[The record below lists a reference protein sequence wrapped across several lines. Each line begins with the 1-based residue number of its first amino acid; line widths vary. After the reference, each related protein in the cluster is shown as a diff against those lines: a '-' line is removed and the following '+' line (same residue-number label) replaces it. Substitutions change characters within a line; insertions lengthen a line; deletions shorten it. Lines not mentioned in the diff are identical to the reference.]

1 MRFHVLFRSKYTDGK
16 WIPWSQSYASQEEAE
31 AAIRERETYDKGAE
45 RIVCWKSSGGHF
57 YQFQSKSSIGYL
69 VQQKGDA

>member
-45 RIVCWKSSGGHF
+45 RRVCWQSSDGV
-57 YQFQSKSSIGYL
+57 YNE
-69 VQQKGDA
+69 VQRKGDA